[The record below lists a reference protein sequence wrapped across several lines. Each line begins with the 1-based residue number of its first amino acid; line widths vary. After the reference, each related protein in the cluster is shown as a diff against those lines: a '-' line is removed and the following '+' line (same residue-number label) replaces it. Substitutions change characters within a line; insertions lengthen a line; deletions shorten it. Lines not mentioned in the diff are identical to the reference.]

1 MKRAVPPWLSWLV
14 LLVGIVATACSFVF
28 IRESSEPPVM
38 LAAWRVL
45 LATIMLS
52 PAYLLARRRF
62 GDGSALQVLQRSWLP
77 GIVLSAHFVTWVIGA
92 RLSLG
97 ANATIIVNLV
107 PLAMPILLW
116 LMFGDVMQRREWLAT
131 GLAVAGLGVLALDN
145 LQFSAGSMLGDAV
158 CLLSM
163 FLFAFYLTLARRHA
177 QLPSLWLYVVPVYAI
192 AGITSLLAAPFF
204 GPVAPSFELR
214 NITAVIALAAV
225 STVIGH
231 SALNFSMQHMRGQTV
246 GVMMLAQFIVAGII
260 AYFLYTEVPS
270 LLFYVA
276 SALMVTGMFMV
287 VINQQ
292 VDDKQD

>member
-1 MKRAVPPWLSWLV
+1 MKPAVPAWLSWLI

-52 PAYLLARRRF
+52 PAYLLARRRY
-62 GDGSALQVLQRSWLP
+62 GDGTPLQVLQRSLLP
-77 GIVLSAHFVTWVIGA
+77 GIVLSAHFITWVIGA

-107 PLAMPILLW
+107 PLAMPVLLW

-131 GLAVAGLGVLALDN
+131 GLAVAGLGVLAIDN
-145 LQFSAGSMLGDAV
+145 LQLNAGHLLGDAV

-163 FLFAFYLTLARRHA
+163 FLFAFYLTLARHHS
-177 QLPSLWLYVVPVYAI
+177 QLRSIWLYVVPVYAV
-192 AGITSLLAAPFF
+192 AGVSSLLAAPFF
-204 GPVAPSFELR
+204 GPVAPSLEWHNMAMVFS
-214 NITAVIALAAV
+214 LAAV

-246 GVMMLAQFIVAGII
+246 GVMTLAQFIVAGII
-260 AYFLYTEVPS
+260 AYFLYAEVPT

-287 VINQQ
+287 MINQQ
-292 VDDKQD
+292 ADAEHD

>member
-1 MKRAVPPWLSWLV
+1 MKTAVPAWLCWLV
-14 LLVGIVATACSFVF
+14 LLIGIVATACSFVF
-28 IRESSEPPVM
+28 IRESTEPPVM

-52 PAYLLARRRF
+52 PAYLLARRRH
-62 GDGSALQVLQRSWLP
+62 GDGSALRVLQRSLLP

-107 PLAMPILLW
+107 PLAMPVLLW
-116 LMFGDVMQRREWLAT
+116 IMFGEVMQRREWLAT
-131 GLAVAGLGVLALDN
+131 ALAVTGLGVLAIDN
-145 LQFSAGSMLGDAV
+145 LQLSAGHFLGDAI

-163 FLFAFYLTLARRHA
+163 FLFAFYLTLARH
-177 QLPSLWLYVVPVYAI
+177 QSHLPSIWLYVVPVYAV
-192 AGITSLLAAPFF
+192 AGVTSLLAAPFF

-214 NITAVIALAAV
+214 NVAMVIGLAAV

-260 AYFLYTEVPS
+260 AYFLYAEVPTV
-270 LLFYVA
+270 LFYAA

-292 VDDKQD
+292 SDDTPD

>member
-1 MKRAVPPWLSWLV
+1 MKAEVPAWLSWLV
-14 LLVGIVATACSFVF
+14 LLIGIVATACSFVF

-45 LATIMLS
+45 LATLMLS
-52 PAYLLARRRF
+52 PAYLLARRRY
-62 GDGSALQVLQRSWLP
+62 GDGKMVEVLQRSLLP

-116 LMFGDVMQRREWLAT
+116 LMFGEGMQRREWLAT
-131 GLAVAGLGVLALDN
+131 ALAVAGLAVLAFDN
-145 LQFSAGSMLGDAV
+145 LKLEAGHMLGDAV

-177 QLPSLWLYVVPVYAI
+177 RVASLWLYVVPVYAV
-192 AGITSLLAAPFF
+192 AGASSLLAAPFF
-204 GPVAPSFELR
+204 GPIAPSLELH
-214 NITAVIALAAV
+214 NVTMVVGLAAV

-246 GVMMLAQFIVAGII
+246 GVMTLAQFIVAGII
-260 AYFLYTEVPS
+260 AYFLYAEVPS

-276 SALMVTGMFMV
+276 SALMVTGMGMV
-287 VINQQ
+287 VINQRA
-292 VDDKQD
+292 DNKRE

>member
-1 MKRAVPPWLSWLV
+1 MKPAIPAWLSWLV

-52 PAYLLARRRF
+52 PAYLLARRRH
-62 GDGSALQVLQRSWLP
+62 GDVPALQVLQRSLLP
-77 GIVLSAHFVTWVIGA
+77 GIVLSVHFISWVIGA

-116 LMFGDVMQRREWLAT
+116 VMFGDVMQRREWLAT
-131 GLAVAGLGVLALDN
+131 ALAVAGLGVLAFDN
-145 LQFSAGSMLGDAV
+145 LQLSGGHLLGDAI

-163 FLFAFYLTLARRHA
+163 FLFAFYLTLARHHS
-177 QLPSLWLYVVPVYAI
+177 QLASIWLYVVPVYAV
-192 AGITSLLAAPFF
+192 AGVTSLLVAPFF
-204 GPVAPSFELR
+204 GPVLPSLEWR
-214 NITAVIALAAV
+214 NVTMVIALAAV

-246 GVMMLAQFIVAGII
+246 GVMMLAQFIVAGFI
-260 AYFLYTEVPS
+260 AYFLYAEVPT
-270 LLFYVA
+270 LLFYIA
-276 SALMVTGMFMV
+276 SALMVTGMFLV
-287 VINQQ
+287 VINQRDVQ
-292 VDDKQD
+292 

>member
-1 MKRAVPPWLSWLV
+1 MKTAVPAWLCWLV
-14 LLVGIVATACSFVF
+14 LLIGIVATACSFVF
-28 IRESSEPPVM
+28 IRESTEPPVM

-52 PAYLLARRRF
+52 PAYLLARRRH
-62 GDGSALQVLQRSWLP
+62 GDGSALRVLQRSLLP

-107 PLAMPILLW
+107 PLAMPVLLW
-116 LMFGDVMQRREWLAT
+116 IMFGEVMQRREWLAT
-131 GLAVAGLGVLALDN
+131 ALAVTGLGVLAIDN
-145 LQFSAGSMLGDAV
+145 LQLSAGHFLGDAI

-163 FLFAFYLTLARRHA
+163 FLFAFYLTLARH
-177 QLPSLWLYVVPVYAI
+177 QSHLPSIWLYVVPVYAV
-192 AGITSLLAAPFF
+192 AGVTSLLAAPFF

-214 NITAVIALAAV
+214 NVAMVIGLAAV

-260 AYFLYTEVPS
+260 AYFLYAEVPTV
-270 LLFYVA
+270 LFYAA

-292 VDDKQD
+292 SDDTPG